1 MRIQN
6 PTIYKQAPLTPQFRS
21 NRNLTPPQDEFISS
35 YISKVITNE
44 KGKLKAIIYK
54 TPLPVLKIFKNME
67 NPKDVFAKERFYTHL
82 HSEEEIRRISE
93 VNIIKKLAVLL

>member
-67 NPKDVFAKERFYTHL
+67 
-82 HSEEEIRRISE
+82 IRKMYLQKNGSTLTYIQR
-93 VNIIKKLAVLL
+93 KK